1 MPGTDRM
8 IYVMDAS
15 AVLAQMQSE
24 TGAEVVDNLV
34 LEHECV
40 ISTVNLTEVATKLMD
55 KGLAPERL
63 ARTLAELNVQ
73 PIDFDHEQSMLCAKL
88 RLTTKT
94 AGLSLGDRAC
104 LALAQLMQGTAVT
117 SDHAWQD
124 VKNLVDVKILQ
135 IR

>member
-1 MPGTDRM
+1 ML
-8 IYVMDAS
+8 YVMDAS
-15 AVLAQMQSE
+15 ALLAQMQSE
-24 TGAEVVDNLV
+24 KGCEIVDNLV

-40 ISTVNLTEVATKLMD
+40 VSAVNLAEVATKLMD

-63 ARTLAELNVQ
+63 ARTLKELDVQ
-73 PIDFDHEQSMLCAKL
+73 PIDFDLEQSLLCAKL
-88 RLTTKT
+88 RINTKS

-117 SDHAWQD
+117 TDHAWQD
-124 VKNLVDVKILQ
+124 VKDAVDVKILQ